1 MQIVKRKLSP
11 NKSIILAIVFLLS
24 MIAIGIS
31 GYSLIEGY
39 SFINAIFMTIIT
51 ISTVGYR
58 EVQPLSDNGKIFT
71 IILIVFS
78 FGIFAYALSTITR
91 YLIDGVFKNYFKTN
105 KVKRRI
111 ERVKDHVI
119 ICGYGRNG
127 RQAAVEAKEY
137 GFDVLII
144 EENESVVKQ
153 YLEDSKLMYIQGDST
168 HDDVL
173 LMAKP
178 DLARALITTL
188 PNDADNLFVVLS
200 AKEMNPDLKIISRAA
215 DENANK
221 KLRRAGAT
229 NIIMS
234 DKLGGQRMARLIAE
248 PDVVE
253 FLDHVLIQ
261 QKSDVSISE
270 ISFADSGALFTGKT
284 IRELGVRDSSG
295 VNIIGLRLANG
306 DYVLNPS
313 PDKEIQSNDKL
324 FVLGNIEQVDK
335 LKAMLAQ
342 LGDLK

>member
-1 MQIVKRKLSP
+1 MQKEKKKLST
-11 NKSIILAIVFLLS
+11 NNSIILAIVFLLS
-24 MIAIGIS
+24 MIVIGIS
-31 GYSLIEGY
+31 GYTLIEGY

-58 EVQPLSDNGKIFT
+58 EVQPLTDNGKIFT

-78 FGIFAYALSTITR
+78 FGIFAYAVSTITR
-91 YLIDGVFKNYFKTN
+91 YLIDGVFQNYFKTN

-127 RQAAVEAKEY
+127 RQAAIEAKEY
-137 GFDVLII
+137 GFEVLII
-144 EENESVVKQ
+144 EENESIVKQ

-168 HDDVL
+168 NDEVL
-173 LMAKP
+173 SLAKP
-178 DLARALITTL
+178 ELARALITTL

-215 DENANK
+215 DDNSNK

-270 ISFADSGALFTGKT
+270 ICFSDSGDAISGKT

-313 PDKEIQSNDKL
+313 PDMEIQSNDKL
-324 FVLGNIEQVDK
+324 FVLGNIEQVEK

-342 LGDLK
+342 LEI